1 MIIFKGSMGK
11 KQLTTTQERLD
22 NISEEKSCII
32 LTTGCHPGKGFD
44 HSHLDM
50 FFLALPVS
58 WKC

>member
-1 MIIFKGSMGK
+1 MGK